1 MVGASGGSSEPHA
14 AWKSGIE
21 EAPVV
26 TKTVSNRIFN
36 NVKGLCVQVGE
47 LIGGS
52 QREERLEVLER
63 RIEELGLNKESYW
76 WYLDLRRYGS
86 GNYF

>member
-1 MVGASGGSSEPHA
+1 
-14 AWKSGIE
+14 
-21 EAPVV
+21 
-26 TKTVSNRIFN
+26 
-36 NVKGLCVQVGE
+36 LCVQVGE